1 MWQNKVGF
9 SVGIAF
15 GMDVDAR
22 LTKLSV
28 ARTVETCYH
37 YQLRTI
43 KEKSFKRKG
52 APKS

>member
-1 MWQNKVGF
+1 MQQNKVGF

-15 GMDVDAR
+15 GMDAR

-28 ARTVETCYH
+28 ARTVETSYH

-43 KEKSFKRKG
+43 EEKSFKPRG